1 MFQYEP
7 ELKGFQRDT
16 FNAVTRQI
24 KSIKGNQYDAAV
36 TFMMVQLDNGPSFES
51 SDDNWKRFRR
61 KLITDAAYCS
71 DHAALQD
78 TKDVANGLFNDMAN
92 NEDTN
97 SY

>member
-7 ELKGFQRDT
+7 KLKGSQRDT

-24 KSIKGNQYDAAV
+24 KSIGGNQYDAAV
-36 TFMMVQLDNGPSFES
+36 AFMMVQLDSGSGLEGG
-51 SDDNWKRFRR
+51 DENWKRFRR

-71 DHAALQD
+71 DHAILQD
-78 TKDVANGLFNDMAN
+78 TKDVANGLFDDMVN

-97 SY
+97 TY